1 MPNLTKFFYLTCTYT
16 FSVSLYLLDR
26 NRFTEKPQEIFP
38 GTNPYKRKRRVK
50 DEDRVPPNIREKFTE
65 EILDL
70 VLYDVENCQA
80 LRDFEP
86 VKMNTH
92 CIFAKK
98 SILWGACDYDQSLS
112 VGKTLSIVQAPLPMP
127 V

>member
-1 MPNLTKFFYLTCTYT
+1 MPNLTKFFHLTCTYT

-26 NRFTEKPQEIFP
+26 NHFTEKPQEIFP

-65 EILDL
+65 QILDL

-112 VGKTLSIVQAPLPMP
+112 VGKT
-127 V
+127 

>member
-1 MPNLTKFFYLTCTYT
+1 MYDAIAHTHTHTHTHTRCA
-16 FSVSLYLLDR
+16 VSLYLLDR
-26 NRFTEKPQEIFP
+26 NRFSEEPKPTFP

-50 DEDRVPPNIREKFTE
+50 DEEKVPPNVREKFAE
-65 EILDL
+65 DIQDL

-86 VKMNTH
+86 VQMNTH

-98 SILWGACDYDQSLS
+98 AILWGAYDYDRGLS
-112 VGKTLSIVQAPLPMP
+112 VGKS
-127 V
+127 

>member
-1 MPNLTKFFYLTCTYT
+1 M
-16 FSVSLYLLDR
+16 DR
-26 NRFTEKPQEIFP
+26 NRYSETPRETFP
-38 GTNPYKRKRRVK
+38 GSNPFKRKRRVK
-50 DEDRVPPNIREKFTE
+50 DEDKIPANVRAKFTE
-65 EILDL
+65 DILDL

-98 SILWGACDYDQSLS
+98 SILWGACDYDQDLS
-112 VGKTLSIVQAPLPMP
+112 VGKIKILAAKLQILRVHFMVCIVRRNQGYINGDSIHP
-127 V
+127 

>member
-1 MPNLTKFFYLTCTYT
+1 MYT
-16 FSVSLYLLDR
+16 HTSAVSLYLLDR
-26 NRFTEKPQEIFP
+26 NRYSETPRETFP
-38 GTNPYKRKRRVK
+38 GSNPFKRKRRVK
-50 DEDRVPPNIREKFTE
+50 DEDKIPANVRAKFTE
-65 EILDL
+65 DILDL

-98 SILWGACDYDQSLS
+98 SILWGACDYDQDLS
-112 VGKTLSIVQAPLPMP
+112 VGKNKFWQLNFKS
-127 V
+127 

>member
-1 MPNLTKFFYLTCTYT
+1 M
-16 FSVSLYLLDR
+16 DR
-26 NRFTEKPQEIFP
+26 NRFIEKPDETFP

-50 DEDRVPPNIREKFTE
+50 DEERIPPSIRKKFTE

-70 VLYDVENCQA
+70 VLYDVENCRA

-86 VKMNTH
+86 IKMNTH

-98 SILWGACDYDQSLS
+98 AILWGACDYDQSLS
-112 VGKTLSIVQAPLPMP
+112 VGKTFIVYMYKQPSLSVGKAFITYKQPILSVGKTLIM
-127 V
+127 